1 MEDEIYS
8 DIIDDE
14 HVDGEDNIDIVDDT
28 ELSTTRSVE
37 LIADR
42 ALMDDGSE
50 TYNRQQSLGIN
61 TPANVSIIGVGGVGC
76 WAALYF
82 ALIGTKQ
89 IQLIDNDKVDVTN
102 LNRTMFKTSQVGQF
116 KTIAMKELILERRP
130 NCNVMSFTRK
140 YEELPSTIQKNI
152 VNSIVIDCRDSIK
165 PLKDIKSP
173 IIGGYNGLNA
183 TIHVSPN
190 LKHVFGEEESPY
202 TIIPSYVIVPTIIA
216 GMITNHVCVEDKK
229 GVSVE
234 KIMNIDFKNF
244 LKVFD
249 KKPARK
255 RVTKKKVE
263 AIE

>member
-1 MEDEIYS
+1 MENELYNDVIEEEYI
-8 DIIDDE
+8 
-14 HVDGEDNIDIVDDT
+14 DGEDNIEIVDDT
-28 ELSTTRSVE
+28 NTADTRSVE
-37 LIADR
+37 LIADK

-61 TPANVSIIGVGGVGC
+61 IPAIVSIIGVGGVGC
-76 WAALYF
+76 WVALDF
-82 ALIGTKQ
+82 ALIGAKQ

-102 LNRTMFKTSQVGQF
+102 LNRTMFKTSQVGQY

-140 YEELPSTIQKNI
+140 YEELPAGIQKNI
-152 VNSIVIDCRDSIK
+152 INSVVIDCRDSIK

-190 LKHVFGEEESPY
+190 LKHVFGEEQSPY
-202 TIIPSYVIVPTIIA
+202 TIIPSYVAVPEMIA
-216 GMITNHVCVEDKK
+216 CMIMNHVCVENSK
-229 GVSVE
+229 GTSPE
-234 KIMNIDFKNF
+234 KIINIDFKNF
-244 LKVFD
+244 MKIFD

-255 RVTKKKVE
+255 RVTKKKTE
-263 AIE
+263 E